1 MATNALIEA
10 LDKKVDSLIAE
21 NRDLRAEL
29 ARALSARELSD
40 RGRAAAE
47 ESVRRLEQRVRTLE
61 TTTSFVGTEEDNRAA
76 RLRINRLIREI
87 DSCIA
92 LINKW

>member
-10 LDKKVDSLIAE
+10 LDKKVDTLIAE

-29 ARALSARELSD
+29 TKALGARDRCEKKRVLAEGSVREL
-40 RGRAAAE
+40 E
-47 ESVRRLEQRVRTLE
+47 ERVKTLE
-61 TTTSFVGTEEDNRAA
+61 TTVAFLRTEGNNRAA